1 MENNNKEQYKA
12 LSLKGEFFRKTIH
25 LASSSIPIGYYFLSK
40 ETVLSVIA
48 PLLFLMLLVE
58 FIKYKNEAV
67 YNLYLR
73 YFSFLLRG
81 HEFDS
86 NKFRVNGASWVLIGD
101 IVCILLFPKYIAIT
115 GMLLLSLSDS
125 LSAIIGRIYGRK
137 KYATDRS
144 YAGTITF
151 LLVGIIIV
159 FLSPKYIYI
168 PAEYYIGLIAVT
180 ITTIADSVKLPVD
193 DNFAIPV
200 ICSGLLYILY
210 IIFLPSI
217 LLY

>member
-1 MENNNKEQYKA
+1 MESNNKEQYKE
-12 LSLKGEFFRKTIH
+12 LSLKGEFYRKTIH
-25 LASSSIPIGYYFLSK
+25 IASSSIPIGYYFLSK
-40 ETVLSVIA
+40 DIVLIVIA

-58 FIKYKNEAV
+58 FLKYKSEAV

-73 YFSFLLRG
+73 YFKSLLRG
-81 HEFDS
+81 HEFDRD
-86 NKFRVNGASWVLIGD
+86 KFRVNGASWVLIGD

-125 LSAIIGRIYGRK
+125 LSAIIGRIYGK
-137 KYATDRS
+137 KQYAPDRS
-144 YAGTITF
+144 FAGTFTF
-151 LLVGIIIV
+151 FTVGIVIV

-168 PAEYYIGLIAVT
+168 PAEYYLGLIAVAA
-180 ITTIADSVKLPVD
+180 TTLADSVKLPVD

-200 ICSGLLYILY
+200 ICSGLLYLLY
-210 IIFLPSI
+210 ILFLPSI